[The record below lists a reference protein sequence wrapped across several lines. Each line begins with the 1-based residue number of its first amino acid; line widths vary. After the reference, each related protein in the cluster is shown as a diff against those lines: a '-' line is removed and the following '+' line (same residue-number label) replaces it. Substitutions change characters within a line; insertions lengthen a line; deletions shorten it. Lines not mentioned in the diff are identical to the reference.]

1 MPDSAVFD
9 TRYFNQAYYN
19 DSPLDNAWLRG
30 LFSETR
36 HRLVSTVTM
45 HEVYRL
51 ALQGEGREVARLRY
65 SVMER
70 DFIVVPVDGELA
82 MMSAE
87 LRHGHGFSLADG
99 VIAATAIREKCPV
112 ISDDPHF
119 NEIEGLKTIWSR

>member
-9 TRYFNQAYYN
+9 TRYFNQAYYS
-19 DSPLDNAWLRG
+19 DSPRDRALLRNVFTG
-30 LFSETR
+30 MR
-36 HRLVSTVTM
+36 RRLVSSVTI

-51 ALQGEGREVARLRY
+51 ALRGEGREVARLRCA
-65 SVMER
+65 VMES
-70 DFIVVPVDGELA
+70 DFEVIPLDGELA
-82 MMSAE
+82 VISAE

-119 NEIEGLKTIWSR
+119 EEIEGLKVRWIR